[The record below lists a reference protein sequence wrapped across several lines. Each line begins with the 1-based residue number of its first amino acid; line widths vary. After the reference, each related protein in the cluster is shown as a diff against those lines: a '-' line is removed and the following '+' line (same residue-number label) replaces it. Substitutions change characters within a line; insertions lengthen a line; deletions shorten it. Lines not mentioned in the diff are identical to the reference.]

1 MLQAAA
7 VGIAATDNGD
17 PAHRRLSQ
25 MHAFHEFLLG
35 EIPTLLDRWHQQS
48 GPG

>member
-7 VGIAATDNGD
+7 AGIATTASGE
-17 PAHRRLSQ
+17 PARQRLTE
-25 MHAFHEFLLG
+25 MHDFYEFLLG

-48 GPG
+48 R